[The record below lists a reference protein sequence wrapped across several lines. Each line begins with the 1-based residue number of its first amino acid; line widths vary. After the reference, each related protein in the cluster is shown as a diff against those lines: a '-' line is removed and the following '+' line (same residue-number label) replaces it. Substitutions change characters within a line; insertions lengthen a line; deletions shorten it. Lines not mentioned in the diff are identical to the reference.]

1 MRAAVLCV
9 LLAACATPE
18 PFDYTAF
25 LEHPPRSIL
34 VLPPLNESP
43 DAEAPYVYLSTVTRP
58 LAERGYYVF
67 PVAVVEQMMRE
78 NGLPT
83 AGEMHQVQLA
93 RFAEVFGADAV
104 MYPTI
109 EDWGTSFQVVNSQ
122 TRVAVRYRLV
132 DVASGTE
139 IWSGSHALAHDSS
152 SGGGDLIGMFA
163 GALVNQVVTEMYDE
177 SHGLAVA
184 VNEEAFGSKHRGL
197 LPGPYYPGEKGA
209 ARQQ

>member
-18 PFDYTAF
+18 SFDYTAF

-34 VLPPLNESP
+34 VLPPLNESLDP
-43 DAEAPYVYLSTVTRP
+43 EAPSVLLSTVTRP

-83 AGEMHQVQLA
+83 AGEMHQVPLV

-139 IWSGSHALAHDSS
+139 IWSGSHAVDQNSS
-152 SGGGDLIGMFA
+152 DGGGGLIG
-163 GALVNQVVTEMYDE
+163 ALLHQVTTSMYDE
-177 SHGLAVA
+177 SYGLAEL
-184 VNEEAFGSKHRGL
+184 VNAQAFTNEHRGL
-197 LPGPYYPGEKGA
+197 LPGPYYPKEKRA